1 MSYVT
6 ELIIFSQIQI
16 ETISIGLKLANK
28 VKIHYFLRLSRVT
41 LLVTSRDKLRE
52 IGTRISHNN

>member
-1 MSYVT
+1 MSYLT

-28 VKIHYFLRLSRVT
+28 VKIHFFIRLSRAT
-41 LLVTSRDKLRE
+41 LLVTSRDELRE